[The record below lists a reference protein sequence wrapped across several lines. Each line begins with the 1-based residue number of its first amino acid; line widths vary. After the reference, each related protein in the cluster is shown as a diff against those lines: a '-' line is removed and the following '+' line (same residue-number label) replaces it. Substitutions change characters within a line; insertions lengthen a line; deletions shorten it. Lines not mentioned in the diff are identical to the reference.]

1 MLNIYAAF
9 LFSKTLPSQPV
20 VVHAFAIG
28 RAVNTATF
36 VGAQPEGSGGGVRPG
51 FPCLVII
58 QRRLPPELCRA
69 TRGGARLQ
77 RVVRILSS
85 VLKLGKSTVVDGP
98 TAGVFAV
105 VLVLA
110 VLGSFVSFPA
120 GWVGSVLSFLC
131 SPVVLVV
138 AAGVAGLCIRAARE
152 GCGRDLPSALLLSF
166 FKAGLFAI
174 GGGLATIPFLTD
186 IGQRTGWFTSGELAN
201 MIAISEST
209 PGPMGV
215 NMATYVGFHTG
226 GIAGGV
232 IATLGLVCPSIL
244 VILVIAGFLKKFRES
259 RGVDAV
265 FYGIRPASTAL
276 IAAALA
282 EVCSIALL
290 NLSAFQ
296 TGGAAALFQWKGIA
310 LAVVIFV
317 CLQVKP
323 LKKLH
328 PIVFIAASAVIGAV
342 FQF

>member
-1 MLNIYAAF
+1 MIYLQ
-9 LFSKTLPSQPV
+9 LF
-20 VVHAFAIG
+20 F
-28 RAVNTATF
+28 
-36 VGAQPEGSGGGVRPG
+36 E
-51 FPCLVII
+51 
-58 QRRLPPELCRA
+58 
-69 TRGGARLQ
+69 
-77 RVVRILSS
+77 
-85 VLKLGKSTVVDGP
+85 
-98 TAGVFAV
+98 
-105 VLVLA
+105 
-110 VLGSFVSFPA
+110 
-120 GWVGSVLSFLC
+120 
-131 SPVVLVV
+131 
-138 AAGVAGLCIRAARE
+138 
-152 GCGRDLPSALLLSF
+152 F

-276 IAAALA
+276 IAAAGLSVA
-282 EVCSIALL
+282 FSVFTVAD
-290 NLSAFQ
+290 NLSPDSFPAISWPS
-296 TGGAAALFQWKGIA
+296 LL
-310 LAVVIFV
+310 LAVAVFV
-317 CLQVKP
+317 GMKWTP